1 MSQIILI
8 FVKLNN
14 KQRFI
19 NGLTHC
25 NEPVAGGAS
34 RVVFFSISQK
44 NCFSKPKLALAGPDD
59 SNQPHWVFRLNL
71 FMTVIKLQ
79 LWPQAARPIFQSKNY
94 KNVGGRFFLSVMRNS
109 HRHDF
114 EFFFVSSPRPEW
126 FRWKLC
132 DRSRI
137 NRKSDSQLG
146 FCATHLT
153 PPETKPSI
161 KRDDLYKRNYVKHK
175 QFSVEML
182 PSHSQSQKKRRNLG
196 MEHLPDLAL
205 WCL

>member
-34 RVVFFSISQK
+34 RVVVFFISQK

-59 SNQPHWVFRLNL
+59 SSQPHWVFRLNL

-94 KNVGGRFFLSVMRNS
+94 KNVGGRFFLLCYEK
-109 HRHDF
+109 F
-114 EFFFVSSPRPEW
+114 SSSW
-126 FRWKLC
+126 FRVFFLFRAP
-132 DRSRI
+132 DRNDLDGS
-137 NRKSDSQLG
+137 
-146 FCATHLT
+146 CATDRGLT
-153 PPETKPSI
+153 AKVTRNWAFEPLI
-161 KRDDLYKRNYVKHK
+161 WLRQKRNR
-175 QFSVEML
+175 L
-182 PSHSQSQKKRRNLG
+182 
-196 MEHLPDLAL
+196 
-205 WCL
+205 